1 MQKVC
6 MLLLCFVMAII
17 FGSVLAVSGEED
29 AEDMCVPMGT
39 IELGAPDGV
48 EQKRASVEFP
58 HSRHFGFECQTCHHK
73 WEGTTQI
80 KGCMTS
86 GCHDVQE
93 AATKSKQG
101 TPLRAEEIRYFKKA
115 YHESCIGCHKVMKL
129 KNRKIEMSGKKL
141 DGPLPSPG
149 PTSCI
154 QCHPKEE

>member
-1 MQKVC
+1 MQKVGI
-6 MLLLCFVMAII
+6 LLMCFVIATIC
-17 FGSVLAVSGEED
+17 GSVPAVTAEED
-29 AEDMCVPMGT
+29 ADEMCVPLGT

-48 EQKRASVEFP
+48 EQKRAVVEFP
-58 HSRHFGFECQTCHHK
+58 HSRHFGFECQSCHHK
-73 WEGTTQI
+73 WEGTAQI

-86 GCHDVQE
+86 GCHDVQV

-101 TPLRAEEIRYFKKA
+101 TPLRSEEIKYFKKA
-115 YHESCIGCHKVMKL
+115 YHEQCIGCHKIMKL

-141 DGPLPSPG
+141 EEPLPNVG